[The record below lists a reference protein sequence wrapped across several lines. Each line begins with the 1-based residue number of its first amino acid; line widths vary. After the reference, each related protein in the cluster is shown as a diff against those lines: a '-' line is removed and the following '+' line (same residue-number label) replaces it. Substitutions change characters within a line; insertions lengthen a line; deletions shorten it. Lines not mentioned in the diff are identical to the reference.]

1 LPLAIPSALRS
12 SFSGR
17 RRSVHDGPTTPL
29 FEFRLRLGPCPAKPS
44 QHYACSAGSSHGL
57 CFPAAH
63 QASKVH
69 CSRAKACPLRS
80 VLRVWAPSRRFSP
93 FDAVPALFHAG
104 GAHGIRPSE
113 LSPLGRF
120 PGVSTRVSPPTVS
133 PSGIPRRPKTSGRPD
148 GPRFL
153 GFVPSRSPSRCSGCL
168 AHKSPDAPLG
178 FAPSRVFRPRPGLG
192 SRRGSSRALCRV
204 RQLSRTRMRLGV
216 SIGPGLASSFVGES
230 TAADEAPLLGF
241 LRRFGPGR

>member
-12 SFSGR
+12 SLSGR
-17 RRSVHDGPTTPL
+17 HRSVHDDPTTPL

-44 QHYACSAGSSHGL
+44 RHCTRNVGSSHGL
-57 CFPAAH
+57 CFPTAH

-69 CSRAKACPLRS
+69 FSRAKACPLCS

-104 GAHGIRPSE
+104 GAHGICPSE

-133 PSGIPRRPKTSGRPD
+133 PSGIPRRPKTSGRPA

-153 GFVPSRSPSRCSGCL
+153 GFGPSESPSRCSGCL
-168 AHKSPDAPLG
+168 AHRSPDAPLG
-178 FAPSRVFRPRPGLG
+178 FALP
-192 SRRGSSRALCRV
+192 GSSGQGLVPDFAGTP
-204 RQLSRTRMRLGV
+204 LSRFAEFGYYA
-216 SIGPGLASSFVGES
+216 GLARAAES
-230 TAADEAPLLGF
+230 QSVLAWPHRSTVKTPLRMGQ
-241 LRRFGPGR
+241 PS